1 MFHVVV
7 DDIVAIVILAVAI
20 VVDAVDVLLVCC
32 HRLRH
37 SLPPLSS
44 DN

>member
-1 MFHVVV
+1 MFYVVV
-7 DDIVAIVILAVAI
+7 DDIIDIAILAVAI

-32 HRLRH
+32 HQLRH
-37 SLPPLSS
+37 PPPPLSS

>member
-1 MFHVVV
+1 MFYVVV
-7 DDIVAIVILAVAI
+7 DDIIAIAILAVAI
-20 VVDAVDVLLVCC
+20 DVDAVDVLLVCC

>member
-1 MFHVVV
+1 MFYVVV
-7 DDIVAIVILAVAI
+7 DDIIDIAILAVAI

-32 HRLRH
+32 HQLRH